1 MSRACTCATR
11 ESITK
16 RVEFTLSVIERS
28 GSDLNTTLE
37 TNIPELMGKRGGGRG
52 RGGGGGGGRGGGR
65 GGESASWNKFL
76 WKSTSEQKGR
86 GNSGRSGKPRY
97 LSYVDKLKSGE
108 KEAA

>member
-1 MSRACTCATR
+1 
-11 ESITK
+11 
-16 RVEFTLSVIERS
+16 
-28 GSDLNTTLE
+28 
-37 TNIPELMGKRGGGRG
+37 MGKRGGGRG

-65 GGESASWNKFL
+65 GGGGGGGRGGGRGGESASGNKFL

-108 KEAA
+108 KQLDNARDAQQFFKILS